1 MGFYNHYHTS
11 KVLLIELWVLGE
23 MLMSL
28 SLTTSDWMLL
38 TRLIYRINLIEDREK
53 LLEESLTLLQS
64 VLPFETGIFSFAKL
78 TTTGVVAEKM
88 AGYNITSKDLVDI
101 VQTELDHNPFLQSI
115 SFGSMPTASRGPSV
129 KELRDSKVLSGK
141 QKIFPEDSQ
150 YAATLVLKMNDT
162 VVGYLVLFRNEQEQP
177 FSRRDLC
184 LLDEMHPHLALKVYR
199 LFYSYKEET
208 LSQKLVHW
216 EQNFQDFRIS
226 KRELEVLFYIKAGL
240 SDDEIC
246 ETMFISKSTFK
257 KHLHHIYK
265 KVEVNN
271 RLDLIKRMAAIM
283 DQDM

>member
-1 MGFYNHYHTS
+1 
-11 KVLLIELWVLGE
+11 
-23 MLMSL
+23 MSL

-38 TRLIYRINLIEDREK
+38 TRLIYRINLIEDREV
-53 LLEESLTLLQS
+53 LLEESLNLLQS

-78 TTTGVVAEKM
+78 TNKGVVAEKM
-88 AGYNITSKDLVDI
+88 AGCNITSEDLTAI

-115 SFGSMPTASRGPSV
+115 SFGSMSTASRGPSV
-129 KELRDSKVLSGK
+129 KELSHSKALGERLNF
-141 QKIFPEDSQ
+141 FPEDAQ
-150 YAATLVLKMNDT
+150 YAATLVLQMNDT
-162 VVGYLVLFRNEQEQP
+162 VVGYLTLFRNEQEQP

-184 LLDEMHPHLALKVYR
+184 LLDELHPHLALKVYR
-199 LFYSYKEET
+199 LLYFYKEET

-246 ETMFISKSTFK
+246 QTMFISKSTFK

-271 RLDLIKRMAAIM
+271 RLDLIKRVAAIM
-283 DQDM
+283 DQNTQEL